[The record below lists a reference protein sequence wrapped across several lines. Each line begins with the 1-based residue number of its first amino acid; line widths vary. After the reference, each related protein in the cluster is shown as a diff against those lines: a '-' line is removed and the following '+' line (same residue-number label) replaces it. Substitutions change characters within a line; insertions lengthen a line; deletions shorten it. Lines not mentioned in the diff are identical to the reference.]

1 MYKKNILDQSKVKNQ
16 QWAAREQL
24 LDSAMAEKFL
34 SLLAQAVHITVHIAV
49 HNTCAVA
56 PKADEELRAQVCRP
70 IIKQEETRSLFS
82 TMSKWKNVSDLF
94 PTSSLR
100 FSGFLRDAIADIPHY
115 PIRESRCACSDFLA
129 LVHLVTDMYI
139 RGVNAGIK
147 PHT

>member
-1 MYKKNILDQSKVKNQ
+1 MGQAIVYKKNILDQSKVENQ

-24 LDSAMAEKFL
+24 LDSVMAEKFL

-49 HNTCAVA
+49 HNTCGVA

-94 PTSSLR
+94 PSSPMR
-100 FSGFLRDAIADIPHY
+100 FSGFLRDAIADIPHS
-115 PIRESRCACSDFLA
+115 PFAKAAAPAAIFLRSFIWSRTCAYA
-129 LVHLVTDMYI
+129 V
-139 RGVNAGIK
+139 
-147 PHT
+147 